1 MISFRFAAMALLL
14 ACVTAPAL
22 AQEQSY
28 SDGIVDDWTHH
39 HVIFANPGTLEEA
52 MKKGKYQD
60 WLRIVNDPR
69 YQMQQVRRYG
79 ALTSRPITA
88 ETTGR
93 TTTSSA
99 SLPGESGTARII
111 TQAPSFTG
119 TTTEVTNLPGMPR
132 PEPPYFNPRITK
144 TRRAALHTDWTV
156 QILGGS
162 GGPQYLNV
170 YPAKYTFSPVG
181 SPSCANDFVVFVT
194 GGAGNYT
201 QAANIFGFNN
211 LYAGTCTGVPTTM
224 FAYFL
229 GPAVQ
234 NSTSGNVQNSPVLS
248 LDGTKVAFIE
258 SITNG
263 SIFHVLTMDK
273 RGNSGCP
280 NAPCNGSSF
289 NNPAV
294 PCTVNG
300 VQSCTT
306 NNAVDTKMTMS
317 GNVSVTLSTPFVD
330 YTGDIAYVGDDVGK
344 LHKFTGVF
352 TGTPTEV
359 KTSAWP
365 ATVAS
370 GVILTAPVYDSGS
383 SQNIFVGGA
392 SNGTLYCVTTAGAA
406 CSPASSIAVGT
417 PVTGTFSMIDPPVV
431 DSTIEKV
438 FAEANTTT
446 NAVLTE
452 TTTSFGAPIKLASEG
467 PSGTDL
473 YSPVFDNTYYTSGG
487 TGNMYFCADLT
498 NPSAATPELYQT
510 PVTNGTV
517 GTPKAVFQLVNT
529 GNTGSSVDCS
539 PLAEFYNSTTSIDY
553 LFLSVKE
560 HGFNT
565 GTPNC
570 ADNTC
575 LMSFALPQTSPY
587 TFPTSAKSTM
597 PGGSLGPKGTSGV
610 IVDNAAATTG
620 ASQIYFGNLQ
630 NNNATQ
636 VSQSALQ

>member
-1 MISFRFAAMALLL
+1 MKRSHNFAINCLRFVAVALL
-14 ACVTAPAL
+14 AAWVMAPA
-22 AQEQSY
+22 QQSQ
-28 SDGIVDDWTHH
+28 SSSAGIVDDWTHH
-39 HVIFANPGTLEEA
+39 HVIFSNPGSLRDA
-52 MKKGKYQD
+52 MINGRREQ
-60 WLRIVNDPR
+60 WQRIVNDPR
-69 YQMQQVRRYG
+69 YRMQQIRRNAAFSEQTANFRFSFPGPPGPPEGSPVY
-79 ALTSRPITA
+79 PIF
-88 ETTGR
+88 GN
-93 TTTSSA
+93 
-99 SLPGESGTARII
+99 G
-111 TQAPSFTG
+111 
-119 TTTEVTNLPGMPR
+119 
-132 PEPPYFNPRITK
+132 NPK
-144 TRRAALHTDWTV
+144 KHPLHTDWSV

-162 GGPQYLNV
+162 GGPAYLNV

-181 SPSCANDFVVFVT
+181 AASCANDFVVFVT
-194 GGAGNYT
+194 GGAGNYP

-229 GPAVQ
+229 GPATQ
-234 NSTSGNVQNSPVLS
+234 NSTSGMAQNSPVLS
-248 LDGTKVAFIE
+248 LDGTKVAFVE

-280 NAPCNGSSF
+280 NAPCNGSAF

-306 NNAVDTKMTMS
+306 NNAVDTKKTMS

-330 YTGDIAYVGDDVGK
+330 YTGDIAYVGDDTGK

-352 TGTPTEV
+352 TGTPTEAG
-359 KTSAWP
+359 SPWP
-365 ATVAS
+365 VTVAS
-370 GVILTAPVYDSGS
+370 GVILTAPVYDSGG

-406 CSPASSIAVGT
+406 CSPTRSITVGA
-417 PVTGTFSMIDPPVV
+417 PVTGTLVMLDPPVV
-431 DSTIEKV
+431 DSTTERV

-446 NAVLTE
+446 NAVLTQ
-452 TTTSFGAPIKLASEG
+452 TTTSFSAQTNLTSEG

-473 YSPVFDNTYYTSGG
+473 YSPVFDNVYYTSTNG

-498 NPSAATPELYQT
+498 NPSAATPELYQV
-510 PVTNGTV
+510 PVTNGVV

-539 PLAEFYNSTTSIDY
+539 PLTEFYNGTTDY

-560 HGFNT
+560 HGFKT

-587 TFPTSAKSTM
+587 TFPTSALATM

-610 IVDNAAATTG
+610 VVDNAATTTG